1 MIIFFNNIKNVLF
14 RFLILFTVFI
24 IPEFVIA
31 ASIEATD
38 AEGNIYTLHDDGT
51 YKKNEK
57 KRLSDKEMADG
68 IVAVIVTFKK
78 IYDEEVTQEEKEC
91 LHKMV
96 LDNTG
101 IKWNQLNRNHQ
112 TWEKMV
118 EWIETLPINEGL
130 VTDEMAIAGNIA
142 YTIGPMETAGK
153 YCGILE

>member
-1 MIIFFNNIKNVLF
+1 M
-14 RFLILFTVFI
+14 LFTVFI
-24 IPEFVIA
+24 LPEFVIA

-112 TWEKMV
+112 TWEKMA

-130 VTDEMAIAGNIA
+130 ITDEMAIAGNIA

-153 YCGILE
+153 YCGILK